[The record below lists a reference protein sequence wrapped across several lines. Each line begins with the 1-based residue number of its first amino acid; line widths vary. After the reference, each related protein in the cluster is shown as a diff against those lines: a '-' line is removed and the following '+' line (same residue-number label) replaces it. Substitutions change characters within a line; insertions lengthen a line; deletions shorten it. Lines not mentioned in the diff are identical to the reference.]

1 MLIFVVKLRKKYHFN
16 RIMKKILYWIPT
28 AIFLLGFGILIFV
41 YHIFQVLA
49 YKLFGYQAHKKV
61 VDSLLWW
68 LNHIIIICG
77 YTYKVENLAGDLPI
91 DKPMI
96 IVSNHQ
102 GMFDISMIG
111 YTLRKHHP
119 KYVSKIEL
127 ATGIPSISYNLRHGG
142 SVLIDRKNGKDAIVK
157 IKDFA
162 KYLNENNR
170 AGVIFPEG
178 TRTRDGKMRVFKPIG
193 LKVML
198 KEMPDATVVPVAL
211 EDFWHIEKYG
221 LRPVPFGRKIKCTI
235 LPPIDRSKYN
245 NNEVIALLE
254 EQIKAIAE
262 RNVR

>member
-1 MLIFVVKLRKKYHFN
+1 
-16 RIMKKILYWIPT
+16 MKKILYWIPT
-28 AIFLLGFGILIFV
+28 SIFLLVFGILIV
-41 YHIFQVLA
+41 INHGFQVLA
-49 YKLFGYQAHKKV
+49 NKFFGYQAHKKV

-68 LNHIIIICG
+68 LNHIILIVG
-77 YTYKVENLAGDLPI
+77 YTYKVENLAGDLPTN
-91 DKPMI
+91 KPMI

-142 SVLIDRKNGKDAIVK
+142 SVVIDRKNGKDAILK
-157 IKDFA
+157 IKKFA

-178 TRTRDGKMRVFKPIG
+178 TRTRDGKMREFKAIG

-198 KEMPDATVVPVAL
+198 RDMPDAIVVPIAL
-211 EDFWHIEKYG
+211 EDFWYIERYG
-221 LRPVPFGRKIKCTI
+221 LKPVPFGRKITCTI
-235 LPPIDRSKYN
+235 MPPIDRTKYN
-245 NNEVIALLE
+245 DNEIIALLE
-254 EQIKAIAE
+254 EQIKAVAE
-262 RNVR
+262 RGLKLE

>member
-1 MLIFVVKLRKKYHFN
+1 
-16 RIMKKILYWIPT
+16 MKKILYWIPT
-28 AIFLLGFGILIFV
+28 SIFVFVFGILIIV
-41 YHIFQVLA
+41 YHGFQIFA
-49 YKLFGYQAHKKV
+49 YKLFGYEQHKKV

-68 LNHIIIICG
+68 LNHIILIVG
-77 YTYKVENLAGDLPI
+77 YTYQVENLAGELPM

-142 SVLIDRKNGKDAIVK
+142 SIVIDRKDGKGAIVK
-157 IKDFA
+157 IKEFA
-162 KYLNENNR
+162 KYLNKNNR

-178 TRTRDGKMRVFKPIG
+178 TRTRNGKMRAFKPIG

-198 KEMPDATVVPVAL
+198 RDMPDATVVPIAL
-211 EDFWHIEKYG
+211 ENFWHIEKYG
-221 LRPVPFGRKIKCTI
+221 LTPVPFGRKITCTI
-235 LPPIDRSKYN
+235 LPPIDRTKHN
-245 NNEVIALLE
+245 DNEVIALLE

-262 RNVR
+262 RGVT

>member
-1 MLIFVVKLRKKYHFN
+1 
-16 RIMKKILYWIPT
+16 MKKILYWIPT
-28 AIFLLGFGILIFV
+28 SIFLLVFGILIV
-41 YHIFQVLA
+41 INHVFQVIA
-49 YKLFGYQAHKKV
+49 YQVFGYQAHKKV

-68 LNHIIIICG
+68 LNHIILIVG
-77 YTYKVENLAGDLPI
+77 YTYKVENLAGDLPT

-127 ATGIPSISYNLRHGG
+127 AKGIPSISYNLRYGG
-142 SVLIDRKNGKDAIVK
+142 SVVIDRKNGKDAIIK
-157 IKDFA
+157 IKAFS

-178 TRTRDGKMRVFKPIG
+178 TRTRDGKMRPFKAIG

-198 KEMPDATVVPVAL
+198 RDMPDATVVPVAL
-211 EDFWHIEKYG
+211 ENFWHIEKYG
-221 LRPVPFGRKIKCTI
+221 LMPVPFGYKLKCTI
-235 LPPIDRSKYN
+235 LPSIDRTKHN
-245 NNEVIALLE
+245 DNEVIAILE

-262 RNVR
+262 RNIE